1 MWAGMYIHMRV
12 DWFFL
17 LQECNARPSMDSRYA
32 KFSSLASIV
41 IGYWLNVFG
50 PCTVYIAFLEI
61 KKSSIN
67 LDFMGYGFYKRMSRR
82 CWLVQFFRACIRRAY
97 SMLTLWNGYQLKL
110 LHGYDHFLYLKIL
123 LKIWRVCYYFVQL
136 SSAGIVRLPK
146 FEMVMAKSEANS
158 KPVLADEDVYIATM

>member
-1 MWAGMYIHMRV
+1 
-12 DWFFL
+12 
-17 LQECNARPSMDSRYA
+17 MDSRYA

-82 CWLVQFFRACIRRAY
+82 C
-97 SMLTLWNGYQLKL
+97 
-110 LHGYDHFLYLKIL
+110 
-123 LKIWRVCYYFVQL
+123 
-136 SSAGIVRLPK
+136 
-146 FEMVMAKSEANS
+146 
-158 KPVLADEDVYIATM
+158 

>member
-1 MWAGMYIHMRV
+1 MRV

-41 IGYWLNVFG
+41 ICYWLNFFG

-61 KKSSIN
+61 KQSSIN

-82 CWLVQFFRACIRRAY
+82 C
-97 SMLTLWNGYQLKL
+97 
-110 LHGYDHFLYLKIL
+110 
-123 LKIWRVCYYFVQL
+123 
-136 SSAGIVRLPK
+136 
-146 FEMVMAKSEANS
+146 
-158 KPVLADEDVYIATM
+158 

>member
-1 MWAGMYIHMRV
+1 MRV

-82 CWLVQFFRACIRRAY
+82 C
-97 SMLTLWNGYQLKL
+97 
-110 LHGYDHFLYLKIL
+110 
-123 LKIWRVCYYFVQL
+123 
-136 SSAGIVRLPK
+136 
-146 FEMVMAKSEANS
+146 
-158 KPVLADEDVYIATM
+158 

>member
-1 MWAGMYIHMRV
+1 MRV
-12 DWFFL
+12 DWFLL

-82 CWLVQFFRACIRRAY
+82 C
-97 SMLTLWNGYQLKL
+97 
-110 LHGYDHFLYLKIL
+110 
-123 LKIWRVCYYFVQL
+123 
-136 SSAGIVRLPK
+136 
-146 FEMVMAKSEANS
+146 
-158 KPVLADEDVYIATM
+158 